1 MIIGSI
7 YSIIIREEYLL
18 NQDDGK
24 QYNKVTAQ
32 MEWMV
37 LLGLYEEA
45 RMISGTTHIS
55 LENMQVYNV
64 YLQAAYK
71 KKIGDITWPRRNG
84 DPLPWPTTINWGVLW
99 QMTIDKRR
107 ASGNYFE
114 FNGN

>member
-7 YSIIIREEYLL
+7 YSIIIREEFPL
-18 NQDDGK
+18 NHDDGK
-24 QYNKVTAQ
+24 QDNKITAQ

-45 RMISGTTHIS
+45 RMISGTSYMS
-55 LENMQVYNV
+55 LKNMQDYNV

-71 KKIGDITWPRRNG
+71 KKIGDVTWPRRNG
-84 DPLPWPTTINWGVLW
+84 DPLPWPTTINWAVLC

-107 ASGNYFE
+107 ASGN
-114 FNGN
+114 